1 MIFCASFLA
10 LTSRSFSLKV
20 RLLLSSTSAPK
31 NDFTYCVPVPR
42 PLVTAP
48 EMGVATLP
56 MTADLASYCTLLA

>member
-1 MIFCASFLA
+1 M
-10 LTSRSFSLKV
+10 KV